1 MRILIVSKTGDS
13 ADFAKQLL
21 SEGHEVILYLKK
33 KRLSYKLNIPFTK
46 NPTSEMIKSD
56 FIIIEDDTSG
66 EFADKVRSLNRAIIG
81 GGTTIDRLWKNQEFR
96 KSIIEGCNLDL
107 AKPTTKGI
115 RLEIGGWFNGEEFL
129 KPSFLCF
136 PYFHLGT
143 GNVGPLTRGMGA
155 VGFYKIKSKFNEYL
169 KKLETFFR
177 SSTNYAG
184 YIGLDC
190 FVNNDSLQVIDL
202 QAGLHFPMILNIG
215 FLHNTLGTFL
225 FKLALKNAKMV
236 AVQPDRFCISVITYE
251 LDKPETFSSY
261 YSLGGTIEEAKTKV
275 YKTLQKDVPNASY
288 YRIDIGDGITDSL
301 DQLKKWEWF

>member
-1 MRILIVSKTGDS
+1 MRILIVSKTGDLV
-13 ADFAKQLL
+13 DFAKQLL
-21 SEGHEVILYLKK
+21 SEGHEVIMYFKK
-33 KRLSYKLNIPFTK
+33 KQLPNKLDIPFTK
-46 NPTSEMIKSD
+46 NPTSEMMKSEL
-56 FIIIEDDTSG
+56 IIIEDDTSG
-66 EFADKVRSLNRAIIG
+66 EFADKVRSLNRPVIG
-81 GGTTIDRLWKNQEFR
+81 GGTVVDKLWKNQEFR

-129 KPSFLCF
+129 KPSFFCF

-143 GNVGPLTRGMGA
+143 GDVGPLTRGMGS
-155 VGFYKIKSKFNEYL
+155 VGFYKIKSRFNEYL
-169 KKLETFFR
+169 KKLETFFH
-177 SSTNYAG
+177 SSTNYTG

-251 LDKPETFSSY
+251 LDKPEIFTSY

-275 YKTLQKDVPNASY
+275 YKMLRKDIPEASY
-288 YRIDIGDGITDSL
+288 YRIDIGDEINDSL
-301 DQLKKWEWF
+301 NQLEKRGWF